1 MKKRMK
7 TVLFWLPAII
17 WLAAVFLL
25 SRQNAT
31 DSAGLSQSVTAFL
44 LRICPWIDMPA
55 AALEPVLRKIAH
67 AAMFA
72 IEGFLLYS
80 AAAWS
85 FGRKAGFALSAGICA
100 LLAVTSELVQT
111 IADGRSCELRDMAI
125 DLGGALIG
133 MLAALAF
140 MLFIDKLSHRRV
152 TKRS

>member
-1 MKKRMK
+1 MKKRTK
-7 TVLFWLPAII
+7 TALFWLPAIV

-25 SRQNAT
+25 SRQNAV
-31 DSAGLSQSVTAFL
+31 DSAGLSQSVTDFL
-44 LRICPWIDMPA
+44 LRICPWIDMSA
-55 AALEPVLRKIAH
+55 AALEPILRKIAH

-72 IEGFLLYS
+72 IEGFLLYT

-85 FGRKAGFALSAGICA
+85 FGRKAGFALTGGVCA

-111 IADGRSCELRDMAI
+111 IAEGRSCELRDMAI
-125 DLGGALIG
+125 DLGGALTG